1 MTPDGER
8 EVKKSAWRG
17 LEEFDLSTW
26 RVTRG
31 QAGDLSGGTEC
42 RTQGGGECARMLVCT
57 TGLTRRGVEEE
68 GLFTTPMLHC
78 GSSSL

>member
-1 MTPDGER
+1 MT
-8 EVKKSAWRG
+8 SAGAQSVGR
-17 LEEFDLSTW
+17 
-26 RVTRG
+26 
-31 QAGDLSGGTEC
+31 
-42 RTQGGGECARMLVCT
+42 GGECARMLVCT

>member
-1 MTPDGER
+1 MTSAGAQSVER
-8 EVKKSAWRG
+8 R
-17 LEEFDLSTW
+17 
-26 RVTRG
+26 
-31 QAGDLSGGTEC
+31 
-42 RTQGGGECARMLVCT
+42 GGECAGMLVCT